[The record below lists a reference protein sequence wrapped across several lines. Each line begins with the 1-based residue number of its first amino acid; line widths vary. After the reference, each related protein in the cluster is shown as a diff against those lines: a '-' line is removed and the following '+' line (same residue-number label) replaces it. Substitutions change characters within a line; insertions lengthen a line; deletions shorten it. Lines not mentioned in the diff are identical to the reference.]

1 MKKSIYLTVIS
12 IITIACIIVGTCF
25 HVIFGF
31 GGFIQNVISSRYE
44 FLNNSDTNNESYS
57 DSNITLDSFKNIVI
71 DTDVIDI
78 TVVSGDNFSYSLECT
93 KKLTP
98 SISVTNDTLNIT
110 QGGIKNINIFG
121 LHQNFKCKMKLT
133 VPSGTTLNSANI
145 TSDVGNIKINNVSFS
160 NMAISTDV
168 GNIDISGITFDKLK
182 ITSDV
187 GNINMSDID
196 GINAC
201 DINIASD
208 IGKINYLGTTYRNNC
223 NISSANAEKSVTI
236 TTDVGNIDIK

>member
-1 MKKSIYLTVIS
+1 MKKSIYLT
-12 IITIACIIVGTCF
+12 IITIVTIACIIFGTCY
-25 HVIFGF
+25 HVIFGL
-31 GGFIQNVISSRYE
+31 GGFVKNVVTDKYAI
-44 FLNNSDTNNESYS
+44 LNNSDIADESYS
-57 DSNITLDSFKNIVI
+57 DSNTALDSFKNIVI

-78 TVVSGDNFSYSLECT
+78 TIVSGDSFSYSLDCS

-121 LHQNFKCKMKLT
+121 FHNVKCKMKVT
-133 VPSGTTLNSANI
+133 VPSGTALNSANI
-145 TSDVGNIKINNVSFS
+145 TSDVGNIKINDVNFS

-182 ITSDV
+182 IASDV

-196 GINAC
+196 GIDAC

-236 TTDVGNIDIK
+236 TTDVGNVDIK

>member
-1 MKKSIYLTVIS
+1 MKKNVYLT
-12 IITIACIIVGTCF
+12 IITIVTIACIIIGTF
-25 HVIFGF
+25 SHVIFGL
-31 GGFIQNVISSRYE
+31 GGFIKYVVTDKYE
-44 FLNNSDTNNESYS
+44 ILNNSDISDESYS
-57 DSNITLDSFKNIVI
+57 DSNISLDAFKNIVI

-78 TVVSGDNFSYSLECT
+78 TVVSGDSFSYSLNCN

-98 SISVTNDTLNIT
+98 SISVSNDTLNIT
-110 QGGIKNINIFG
+110 QGGIRNINIFG

-145 TSDVGNIKINNVSFS
+145 TSDVGNIKISNVSFS
-160 NMAISTDV
+160 NMTISTDV

-201 DINIASD
+201 DMNIASD

>member
-1 MKKSIYLTVIS
+1 MKKSIYLT
-12 IITIACIIVGTCF
+12 IITIVTIACIIFGTCY

-31 GGFIQNVISSRYE
+31 GGFVKNVVTDKYE
-44 FLNNSDTNNESYS
+44 ILNNSDIADETYS
-57 DSNITLDSFKNIVI
+57 DSNIVLDSFKNIVI

-78 TVVSGDNFSYSLECT
+78 TIVAGDSFSYSLECS

-98 SISVTNDTLNIT
+98 SISVSNDTLNIT
-110 QGGIKNINIFG
+110 QGGIRSINFFG
-121 LHQNFKCKMKLT
+121 FRNTKCKIKIT
-133 VPSGTTLNSANI
+133 VPSGTALNSADI
-145 TSDVGNIKINNVSFS
+145 TSNVGNIKINNVNFT

-182 ITSDV
+182 IASDV

-196 GINAC
+196 GIDAC

-208 IGKINYLGTTYRNNC
+208 IGKINYLGATYRNNC
-223 NISSANAEKSVTI
+223 NKSFANAEKSLTI